1 MTSINITSLL
11 PNQPYNVW
19 VRAYT
24 TETLHN
30 QSLPLK
36 IVTLPDPANIQFVSA
51 TSKTLEIEW
60 QPYAHALSYIMACRP
75 IGYDDS
81 NAEVILDSSNQIN
94 SSNVERNG
102 NVLKILNL
110 HPKTQYTFW
119 LSFWFENRTEPY
131 TWPRDERYAFTYETH
146 ADRPNAPGKP
156 SINHLRSDVY
166 QVTWAS
172 AEGNGAPIEVY
183 SLEGLRYR
191 GLNRSARS
199 TDSTNITGDQYN
211 DTTLVTNTLTNVPL
225 TVEDS
230 ESNGDKWTEYYLGNE
245 TYWIIKALDEPIA
258 MYSFRVRARNAYG
271 WSNYSALSDRITE
284 IYTLGEHREYL
295 VIAVAA
301 PAFVSILIITFSCI
315 VCGKYSSAALLFS
328 NDFYSNVRLFSS
340 ISAQN
345 FRQKEFPRF
354 NYWTNRC

>member
-1 MTSINITSLL
+1 MSFLFRIKNLDENITSINITSLL

-36 IVTLPDPANIQFVSA
+36 IVTLPDPENIQFVSA
-51 TSKTLEIEW
+51 TSKTLTIEW
-60 QPYAHALSYIMACRP
+60 QPYLRALKYIMACRP

-81 NAEVILDSSNQIN
+81 NAEIILDSSNQVN

-131 TWPRDERYAFTYETH
+131 TWPRDERFVFETH

-166 QVTWAS
+166 QVTWPS
-172 AEGNGAPIEVY
+172 ADGNGAPIESY
-183 SLEGLRYR
+183 SLEGLRDR
-191 GLNRSARS
+191 TTNRAARS
-199 TDSTNITGDQYN
+199 TNSTNVTSDQYN

-225 TVEDS
+225 TAEEPETNFD
-230 ESNGDKWTEYYLGNE
+230 DWTEYYSGNE
-245 TYWIIKALDEPIA
+245 TYWIIKDLDEPIA

-271 WSNYSALSDRITE
+271 WSNYSAMSDRITE
-284 IYTLGEHREYL
+284 IYTLSEHREYL

-301 PAFVSILIITFSCI
+301 PAFVAILIVTFSCI
-315 VCGKYSSAALLFS
+315 VCGMF
-328 NDFYSNVRLFSS
+328 
-340 ISAQN
+340 
-345 FRQKEFPRF
+345 
-354 NYWTNRC
+354 TNA

>member
-1 MTSINITSLL
+1 ML

-36 IVTLPDPANIQFVSA
+36 IVTLPDPENIQFVSA
-51 TSKTLEIEW
+51 TSKTLTIEW
-60 QPYAHALSYIMACRP
+60 EPYLRALKYIMACRP

-81 NAEVILDSSNQIN
+81 NAEIILDSSNQIN
-94 SSNVERNG
+94 SSNVERTG

-131 TWPRDERYAFTYETH
+131 IWPRDERFVFETY

-156 SINHLRSDVY
+156 TINHLRSDVY
-166 QVTWAS
+166 QVTWPP
-172 AEGNGAPIEVY
+172 AEGNGAAIEVY

-191 GLNRSARS
+191 GLNRATRS
-199 TDSTNITGDQYN
+199 TNSTNSSDQYN
-211 DTTLVTNTLTNVPL
+211 DTTLVTNTLTNIPLAIEDPVPIAD
-225 TVEDS
+225 E
-230 ESNGDKWTEYYLGNE
+230 WTEYYSGNE
-245 TYWIIKALDEPIA
+245 TYWIIKDLDEPIA

-271 WSNYSALSDRITE
+271 WSNYSALNEPITE
-284 IYTLGEHREYL
+284 IYTITEHREYL

-301 PAFVSILIITFSCI
+301 PAFVAILIITFSCI
-315 VCGKYSSAALLFS
+315 VCGKFS
-328 NDFYSNVRLFSS
+328 NKDSKIATASFTKWLEFKFFPFFSS
-340 ISAQN
+340 FSAQG

-354 NYWTNRC
+354 KYWTH